1 MTGVGFHSRQEPG
14 RNPGEGAIVN
24 TMSTKR
30 SYKEGCSVSHAL
42 DLVGERW
49 ALLVVREL
57 LLGPKRFSDLRDA
70 LSGASSNILSLRL
83 HDLEAIGVLRKYRAD
98 APVSG
103 LVYELT
109 DWGHALEPVLFAL
122 GDWGTK
128 SPFWDPQA
136 PSTVD
141 SLVLALRARAKSLF
155 AGGAPV
161 TGACHMRVDGYRL
174 FTLRFS
180 GAGLDI
186 ARASVPD
193 PDAVVEMDSC
203 TLKSLVNGDETLDDA
218 LDEGRVKFG
227 GDERLI
233 RSLIK

>member
-1 MTGVGFHSRQEPG
+1 
-14 RNPGEGAIVN
+14 
-24 TMSTKR
+24 MSTKR

-57 LLGPKRFSDLRDA
+57 LLGPKRFSDLQDA
-70 LSGASSNILSLRL
+70 LSGASSNILSIRL

-98 APVSG
+98 APVSR

-109 DWGHALEPVLFAL
+109 DWGHSLEPVLFAL
-122 GDWGTK
+122 GNWATK
-128 SPFWDPQA
+128 SPYWDPQA

-141 SLVLALRARAKSLF
+141 SLVLALRARAQFLF
-155 AGGAPV
+155 AAGAPV
-161 TGACHMRVDGYRL
+161 AGICDMRVDDYRL

-180 GAGLDI
+180 EAGLVVTRP
-186 ARASVPD
+186 AGSD
-193 PDAVVEMDSC
+193 PDAVVEIDAR
-203 TLKSLVNGDETLDDA
+203 TLKMLINGDETLDDA
-218 LDEGRVKFG
+218 VDEGRVKLG

>member
-1 MTGVGFHSRQEPG
+1 
-14 RNPGEGAIVN
+14 
-24 TMSTKR
+24 MSTKR

-57 LLGPKRFSDLRDA
+57 LLGPKRFSDLQDA
-70 LSGASSNILSLRL
+70 LSGASSNILSIRL

-98 APVSG
+98 APVSR

-109 DWGHALEPVLFAL
+109 DWGHSLEPVLFAL
-122 GDWGTK
+122 GNWATR
-128 SPFWDPQA
+128 SPSWDPQA

-141 SLVLALRARAKSLF
+141 SLVLALRARAESLF
-155 AGGAPV
+155 AAGAPV
-161 TGACHMRVDGYRL
+161 AGTCDMRVDDYRL

-180 GAGLDI
+180 EAGLVV
-186 ARASVPD
+186 ARSTGSE
-193 PDAVVEMDSC
+193 PDAVIEIDAR
-203 TLKSLVNGDETLDDA
+203 TLKMLINGDETLDDA
-218 LDEGRVKFG
+218 VDEGRVKLG